1 MKLGKFLFTGSLS
14 LFALA
19 ACVSNDDKSEWND
32 GSQPIN
38 FTSSIQGLNTRAANA
53 EWTAGDKVG
62 IFMKAA
68 NGDLSAATAVNK
80 LHTTDKSGN
89 LTASNADN
97 ALYYPTDGSVDFV
110 AYYPYVTSLTGTTYK
125 VDVTTQTNQP
135 AIDLLYSDN
144 AKGFAKNAAGK
155 PQLQFA
161 HMLSQIVFNVE
172 KDATIPTLNG
182 LNVTFKGMN
191 TKADFSLADGKLSNA
206 GNVADIASNVDVNSA
221 TATTIVLPATTLS
234 DIKVVFDLNG
244 KSYTADYPQNALD
257 AGSKYVHKVKLSDN
271 NGQPVIVME
280 AATITDWTEVP
291 GGDINV
297 DFGDGGVTPPDPTEV
312 IILDESFNT
321 GKGLFTIEDKNLGG
335 MNFVWNNG
343 THEGKGYMKASGWY
357 SNKAN
362 ACESWLVSPA
372 VDLSKATKATLT
384 FMHCD
389 NNSKADLA
397 ARQAVMTLWATEAAT
412 ENWQQITIPT
422 YGVGNAYTYV
432 ASGDIDLSKYAGKS
446 MKFAFKYV
454 CNGDFSATWQIQDVK
469 VIANTGEGG
478 GEVDPPVPDG
488 EEKLLYT
495 ETLGEPYAKKPS
507 GGWPFV
513 SKFTNWDNSSWIFTD
528 ENSTMSVRSIEY
540 KTENNPSATARI
552 NNFWIPAGKESSLK
566 ITGINTADYTKI
578 KIGVELAA
586 DSYNFTSAST
596 KITEQDLNAL
606 HITWNGEVV
615 NVPSKVIVSSTSNV
629 FFPFEVT
636 TNLNGAADCTLVFS
650 ATEAENLAGLRLA
663 NIKIWGTK

>member
-32 GSQPIN
+32 GSQPIS

-89 LTASNADN
+89 LTAFNADN
-97 ALYYPTDGSVDFV
+97 ALYYPTEGGSVDFV

-125 VDVTTQTNQP
+125 VDVTTQTDQP

-144 AKGFAKNAAGK
+144 AKDFSKNAAGK

-182 LNVTFKGMN
+182 LKVTFKGMN

-206 GNVADIASNVDVNSA
+206 GNVADIASKVDVNSA

-257 AGSKYVHKVKLSDN
+257 AGRKYVHKVKLSDR

-280 AATITDWTEVP
+280 AATITDWITVS

-297 DFGDGGVTPPDPTEV
+297 DFGDGGVTPPSEGVEV
-312 IILDESFNT
+312 TIEKPYNETFADGQGE
-321 GKGLFTIEDKNLGG
+321 FTINDVIQPLDGQSAWTYDATYK
-335 MNFVWNNG
+335 
-343 THEGKGYMKASGWY
+343 YMKATGYISKVNY
-357 SNKAN
+357 VS
-362 ACESWLVSPA
+362 ESWLVSPVLNLA
-372 VDLSKATKATLT
+372 SAKSATLVFEHT
-384 FMHCD
+384 SFIGASSS
-389 NNSKADLA
+389 NADY
-397 ARQAVMTLWATEAAT
+397 TLHIKEVGGNTWTEF
-412 ENWQQITIPT
+412 TIPT
-422 YGVGNAYTYV
+422 YATTSWTWTSSGN
-432 ASGDIDLSKYAGKS
+432 IDLSVYVGKS
-446 MKFAFKYV
+446 VQVAFKYV
-454 CNGDFSATWQIQDVK
+454 STASNAGTWEVK
-469 VIANTGEGG
+469 NIKLTLSNNEGG
-478 GEVDPPVPDG
+478 GEPEPTPG
-488 EEKLLYT
+488 ENLVKNPGFEEWTADLPAYWDS
-495 ETLGEPYAKKPS
+495 EWSKPAEGITKSTDIKHS
-507 GGWPFV
+507 G
-513 SKFTNWDNSSWIFTD
+513 SNSLKQTS
-528 ENSTMSVRSIEY
+528 
-540 KTENNPSATARI
+540 
-552 NNFWIPAGKESSLK
+552 AGKGTDDKWITSEFQQEVNIEGGKTYRISYWFLDNDGGASSR
-566 ITGINTADYTKI
+566 IWSYWVNTANKTLTDNQAELRPTSYSSNNTEWQQVTYTLKAPD
-578 KIGVELAA
+578 AA
-586 DSYNFTSAST
+586 VKFRFDVRTFREMTATDT
-596 KITEQDLNAL
+596 KDQFGGAIYYDDF
-606 HITWNGEVV
+606 EVV
-615 NVPSKVIVSSTSNV
+615 
-629 FFPFEVT
+629 EVT
-636 TNLNGAADCTLVFS
+636 Q
-650 ATEAENLAGLRLA
+650 
-663 NIKIWGTK
+663 

>member
-62 IFMKAA
+62 IFMKTAG
-68 NGDLSAATAVNK
+68 GDLSAATAVNK
-80 LHTTDKSGN
+80 LHTTDKNGN

-97 ALYYPTDGSVDFV
+97 ALYYPTNGSSVDFV

-125 VDVTTQTNQP
+125 VDVTTQTDQP

-182 LNVTFKGMN
+182 LKVTFKGMN

-206 GNVADIASNVDVNSA
+206 GTVADIEANVDVNSA

-257 AGSKYVHKVKLSDN
+257 AGRKYVHKVKLSDR

-280 AATITDWTEVP
+280 AATITDWITVS

-297 DFGDGGVTPPDPTEV
+297 DFGDGGVTPPDPEV
-312 IILDESFNT
+312 ETVVVSENMPYIEAFTT
-321 GKGLFTIEDKNLGG
+321 GQGKFTISDVTVPDELTNG
-335 MNFVWNNG
+335 VWTQSDVYG
-343 THEGKGYMKASGWY
+343 MKASAYVGSCY
-357 SNKAN
+357 AS
-362 ACESWLVSPA
+362 ESWLLSPMI
-372 VDLSKATKATLT
+372 DLSGVTKATLT
-384 FMHCD
+384 FKHAINQTKD
-389 NNSKADLA
+389 TNLSDYYKLLAQKEGSKDWTELS
-397 ARQAVMTLWATEAAT
+397 MTLPATESWNYISA
-412 ENWQQITIPT
+412 
-422 YGVGNAYTYV
+422 
-432 ASGDIDLSKYAGKS
+432 GDIDLTAYVGTKVRIALQYLSTASNAGTWEIKDLQVYAGENGGTDPEPSTELTNTSFETWMATAPDGWGRETVTSATYSKS
-446 MKFAFKYV
+446 NDAQSGSNSVLMKGGSTNSRFASSDITLAAGTYSLSAYAKNAVGTAKFRMGYAIISLVPDAGAYKYV
-454 CNGDFSATWQIQDVK
+454 LDAATLTNDWQQF
-469 VIANTGEGG
+469 TTEFTL
-478 GEVDPPVPDG
+478 E
-488 EEKLLYT
+488 T
-495 ETLGEPYAKKPS
+495 ETVVSIFFVNSKSGANNDLLLDNVSLTKK
-507 GGWPFV
+507 
-513 SKFTNWDNSSWIFTD
+513 
-528 ENSTMSVRSIEY
+528 
-540 KTENNPSATARI
+540 
-552 NNFWIPAGKESSLK
+552 
-566 ITGINTADYTKI
+566 
-578 KIGVELAA
+578 
-586 DSYNFTSAST
+586 
-596 KITEQDLNAL
+596 
-606 HITWNGEVV
+606 
-615 NVPSKVIVSSTSNV
+615 
-629 FFPFEVT
+629 
-636 TNLNGAADCTLVFS
+636 
-650 ATEAENLAGLRLA
+650 
-663 NIKIWGTK
+663 